1 MISIR
6 NVAVAVAVVLMGVSA
21 TDASA
26 QVRFSVAGGPS
37 FATGQDHHLDTGY
50 HVQLSAGFAALALPV
65 ALRVD
70 GAFNRFSEDHGNYDV
85 LSGTLNGIL
94 NVPIAIAS
102 PYIIGGV
109 GAYSAEDQAH
119 GDERETNLGLNIGG
133 GIRLPLP
140 GLSVFVEARYHHPFG
155 DEAVRFVP
163 LSFGI
168 RF

>member
-6 NVAVAVAVVLMGVSA
+6 TVAVAAAVVLMGVSA
-21 TDASA
+21 TDGAA

-37 FATGQDHHLDTGY
+37 FATGDHPLDTGY
-50 HVQLSAGFAALALPV
+50 HVQLSAGFPALTLPV
-65 ALRVD
+65 ALRAD
-70 GAFNRFSEDHGNYDV
+70 GAFNRFTENRSNYDV

-94 NVPIAIAS
+94 NVPLAVAS
-102 PYIIGGV
+102 PYIIGGAGV
-109 GAYSAEDQAH
+109 YSIEDKAH
-119 GDERETNLGLNIGG
+119 GDPRETNLGLNIGG

-155 DEAVRFVP
+155 DDATGFVP

>member
-6 NVAVAVAVVLMGVSA
+6 TVAVAVAVVLMGVSA
-21 TDASA
+21 TDSAA

-37 FATGQDHHLDTGY
+37 FATGDQHLDTGY

-70 GAFNRFSEDHGNYDV
+70 GAFNRFTEAHGNYDV

-94 NVPIAIAS
+94 NVPLAVAS

-155 DEAVRFVP
+155 DEAIGFVP

>member
-1 MISIR
+1 MNNWKI
-6 NVAVAVAVVLMGVSA
+6 AVAAAAFVTAFAAS
-21 TDASA
+21 DAAA
-26 QVRFSVAGGPS
+26 QVSFGIAGGPS
-37 FATGQDHHLDTGY
+37 FATGGDHHLDTGY
-50 HVQLSAGFAALALPV
+50 HVQLSAGFTPATLPFGV
-65 ALRVD
+65 RVD

-85 LSGTLNGIL
+85 LKGTLNGVL
-94 NVPIAIAS
+94 NVPLATVA
-102 PYIIGGV
+102 PYIIGGI

-119 GDERETNLGLNIGG
+119 GDERETKLGVNIGG

-163 LSFGI
+163 VSFGI